1 MFIYKNKT
9 LYKYVNKFYI
19 CYLSKNQHMYK
30 KIFVTDVHCSHNQSV
45 LLGKYA
51 EIKKNKIEF
60 TSTCISSMNN
70 LKYNSRKDGL
80 KQFYFL
86 LTIHF
91 YFLAYLSRLWFE
103 PKILPRVLRW
113 GSMVQLHSNRRQEI
127 VSFWFLSPQTLIL
140 RLTQTEALIT
150 VSSRHVLRSYTV
162 NTKR

>member
-1 MFIYKNKT
+1 MLTSFIFVIYPKINT
-9 LYKYVNKFYI
+9 ST
-19 CYLSKNQHMYK
+19 CMW
-30 KIFVTDVHCSHNQSV
+30 IFVTDVHCSHNQSV

-51 EIKKNKIEF
+51 GIKKNKIEF

-80 KQFYFL
+80 KQFHFL

-91 YFLAYLSRLWFE
+91 YFLAYLFRLWFE
-103 PKILPRVLRW
+103 PKIPPRVLRW

-127 VSFWFLSPQTLIL
+127 ASFWFLSPQTLIL